1 MPATYQTAR
10 LAPGRHLHPDDGV
23 CVMELSSMLAGEPLT
38 DHPRTVS
45 PVLGALLRGYNDGLD
60 SERRQTLK
68 RYAAECLGT
77 ARGRAA
83 ERERRRRVRRWLAE
97 TGGPGGA
104 GGPISGFGLWLRVFD
119 MHHIGRALGFRVRE
133 REDAE
138 LHRRTLALL
147 DELVVLTGPSP
158 APPVPEPARETNLV

>member
-1 MPATYQTAR
+1 MPANYQTVR

-45 PVLGALLRGYNDGLD
+45 PVLAALLRGYNDGLD
-60 SERRQTLK
+60 PERRQTLK

-97 TGGPGGA
+97 TAAPGGPV
-104 GGPISGFGLWLRVFD
+104 SGLGLWLRGFD
-119 MHHIGRALGFRVRE
+119 MHHVGRALGFRVRE
-133 REDAE
+133 HQDAA

-147 DELVVLTGPSP
+147 DELVAIAGP
-158 APPVPEPARETNLV
+158 APAPSVPEPAREANPA

>member
-1 MPATYQTAR
+1 MPATYQTVR
-10 LAPGRHLHPDDGV
+10 LAPGRHPHPDDGV

-60 SERRQTLK
+60 AERRQSLK

-83 ERERRRRVRRWLAE
+83 ERERRRRVRRWLAA
-97 TGGPGGA
+97 TAPPGGPV
-104 GGPISGFGLWLRVFD
+104 SSLGLWLRVFD
-119 MHHIGRALGFRVRE
+119 THHIGRALGFRVRE
-133 REDAE
+133 HEDVE

-147 DELVVLTGPSP
+147 DELLAVAGPSP
-158 APPVPEPARETNLV
+158 APPVPEPERETNPA